1 MKIIYMR
8 LIAKNYTY
16 LENEVISKLKNDG
29 MPLTHTTWLELYENF
44 QTNMVLL
51 NI

>member
-1 MKIIYMR
+1 MR

-29 MPLTHTTWLELYENF
+29 MPLTHTTWLELYGNF